1 MSQFT
6 PHSPRTEKLQ
16 ARKTLNQLDG
26 FICAHVDQI
35 AIAIV
40 GVGLLLRLYAASGT
54 FLNPDEALH
63 VSVAEQNSLG
73 DAYRASLALAHPPLM
88 VLLLYVWEH
97 LGGSELFLRLPSVL
111 AGCVFCWFF
120 FKWVRVT
127 TGATSALAALMFAAL
142 LSPLVAL
149 SAEVRQYALLLMFMA
164 AAGYLLEISFARTSL
179 RSMAL
184 SFLCLW
190 LAMLSH
196 YSGVLF
202 AVAFCIYALLRVL
215 PPAVSR
221 RMLVICIAG
230 VLGTIALVAFL
241 YRTQISNLKGSTL
254 AEEAANSWLRR
265 SYFHTGDGSLPAF
278 VAGRSFAVFQ
288 FIFGQHVIG
297 DIAGLLFIIGVV
309 VLIKSGPQ
317 RPSLVPARP
326 LALLLTLPF
335 LINCAL
341 AIAGRFPYG
350 GTRHSIFLGMFALA
364 AIGLF
369 VAQITRE
376 QNVLAIG
383 ASSIV
388 IAVCYLFGF
397 HHQPYM
403 TRSDQSHA
411 RMNEAIA
418 FIRQQ
423 IPPSDLIF
431 VDYQAS
437 LMLGHYLCNVAP
449 DAPSGAAGG
458 RGVLCYTT
466 RDTNPE
472 RVTTS
477 GFDSFYCA
485 GHHIVSLADMP
496 RFWVFTPESFK
507 DEWDHL
513 LRAQQ
518 LKSGANVWVVQAGWG
533 GSIAP
538 DLARLRSDLIPEQF
552 HSFGR
557 NISVF
562 RMSTSSSSSVNGTM

>member
-6 PHSPRTEKLQ
+6 PHSPRTEKHQ

-26 FICAHVDQI
+26 FISAHPDQI

-88 VLLLYVWEH
+88 VLLLCVWKH
-97 LGGSELFLRLPSVL
+97 LGSSEFFLRLPSVL
-111 AGCVFCWFF
+111 AGSVFGWFF
-120 FKWVRVT
+120 FKWAKVT
-127 TGATSALAALMFAAL
+127 LGATSALTALTLASL

-149 SAEVRQYALLLMFMA
+149 SAEVRQYSLLLMFMA
-164 AAGYLLEISFARTSL
+164 AAAYLLEISIARTSL
-179 RSMAL
+179 RSLAV

-190 LAMLSH
+190 LAMFSH

-202 AVAFCIYALLRVL
+202 AAAFCIYALLRVL
-215 PPAVSR
+215 PAAASR
-221 RMLVICIAG
+221 RLLVVCIAG
-230 VLGTIALVAFL
+230 VLGTVALVAFL
-241 YRTQISNLKGSTL
+241 YRTQISNLKGSAL
-254 AEEAANSWLRR
+254 AEQAANSWLRR
-265 SYFHTGDGSLPAF
+265 SYFHPDDGSLPAF

-297 DIAGLLFIIGVV
+297 DVAGLLFIIGVV
-309 VLIKSGPQ
+309 LLIKSRPQ

-326 LALLLTLPF
+326 LALFLTLPF

-341 AIAGRFPYG
+341 AIAARFPYG
-350 GTRHSIFLGMFALA
+350 GTRHSIFLVMFALA
-364 AIGLF
+364 AIGF
-369 VAQITRE
+369 FAAQLTRE
-376 QNVLAIG
+376 QPVFAIA
-383 ASSIV
+383 ASAIV

-411 RMNEAIA
+411 RMNQAIT

-423 IPPSDLIF
+423 IPSSDLIF

-437 LMLGHYLCNVAP
+437 RMLGHYLCNVAP
-449 DAPSGAAGG
+449 DAPSGGAGG
-458 RGVLCYTT
+458 RGVRRYTIREALPAQT
-466 RDTNPE
+466 AGSEFDIFDCARH
-472 RVTTS
+472 RV
-477 GFDSFYCA
+477 
-485 GHHIVSLADMP
+485 ISLADLP
-496 RFWVFTPESFK
+496 RFWAFTPESFK

-513 LRAQQ
+513 LRTQQ
-518 LKSGANVWVVQAGWG
+518 SRVGANVWVVQAGWG
-533 GSIAP
+533 ASIAP
-538 DLARLRSDLIPEQF
+538 DLPRVRSDLIPEQF

-562 RMSTSSSSSVNGTM
+562 RLSTNPGSSVN